1 MRSAGLSGGRGKG
14 GAGFTLVEVVVAL
27 AILSLVMLATITG
40 LRTLANTQVS
50 LGRMTERVDG
60 IRAVS
65 SFLRD
70 TMESAA
76 VGSSGGGSL
85 ALGGGGSSRES
96 AYLELAPDGLAWK
109 STILIGERF
118 GGSYL
123 LRVAREEEQLVLRWQ
138 EGDASG
144 RPGDWSQAPARTLVE
159 GLQDFEVSWRE
170 TIRGDWRQQW
180 ERGDK
185 VGWVRLQVKAGNR
198 YWPELIMQV
207 PQ

>member
-1 MRSAGLSGGRGKG
+1 MRSVSSDRSVS
-14 GAGFTLVEVVVAL
+14 AGFTLVEVVVAL

-76 VGSSGGGSL
+76 VGSSSGGGL

-96 AYLELAPDGLAWK
+96 AYLEMAPDGLAWK

-123 LRVAREEEQLVLRWQ
+123 LRVAREDEQLVLRWQ

-144 RPGDWSQAPARTLVE
+144 QPQDWSQAQARTLVE

-170 TIRGDWRQQW
+170 HGQSEWQSQW
-180 ERGDK
+180 EKGDK
-185 VGWVRLQVKAGNR
+185 VGWVRLQVKAANR

>member
-1 MRSAGLSGGRGKG
+1 MRSAVFGGRRDKG
-14 GAGFTLVEVVVAL
+14 SAGFTLVEVVVAL
-27 AILSLVMLATITG
+27 AILSLVLLATITG

-50 LGRMTERVDG
+50 LGRMAERVDG
-60 IRAVS
+60 MRTVS

-70 TMESAA
+70 TMESAVA
-76 VGSSGGGSL
+76 GGSASGGL
-85 ALGGGGSSRES
+85 ALGSGGSSRES
-96 AYLELAPDGLAWK
+96 AYLEMASDGLVWK

-118 GGSYL
+118 GGSHL

-138 EGDASG
+138 QGDASG
-144 RPGDWSQAPARTLVE
+144 QPQDWSQAQARTLVE

-170 TIRGDWRQQW
+170 SVQGEWRQQW
-180 ERGDK
+180 QQGDK
-185 VGWVRLQVKAGNR
+185 VGWVRLQVKAANR